1 MEKEK
6 VKVKKKRNKFRIRVK
21 KCCMSCAYKD
31 LTRCMGKRFCVK
43 HEMDVK
49 RDFYCTKWRMSHT
62 QRMAGFARGSVKCR
76 EYLMFVLA
84 VREDEAL
91 AIERGEEIE
100 VKALDELRAE
110 FLENHGEIYEFL

>member
-100 VKALDELRAE
+100 VKTLDELRAE

>member
-1 MEKEK
+1 
-6 VKVKKKRNKFRIRVK
+6 
-21 KCCMSCAYKD
+21 MSCTFRD
-31 LTRCMGKRFCVK
+31 LTRSVGKRFCLK

-100 VKALDELRAE
+100 VKTLDELRAE
-110 FLENHGEIYEFL
+110 FLENHGEIYEIY

>member
-1 MEKEK
+1 
-6 VKVKKKRNKFRIRVK
+6 
-21 KCCMSCAYKD
+21 
-31 LTRCMGKRFCVK
+31 
-43 HEMDVK
+43 
-49 RDFYCTKWRMSHT
+49 MSHT

-100 VKALDELRAE
+100 IKTLDELRAE
-110 FLENHGEIYEFL
+110 FLKNHGEIYEY